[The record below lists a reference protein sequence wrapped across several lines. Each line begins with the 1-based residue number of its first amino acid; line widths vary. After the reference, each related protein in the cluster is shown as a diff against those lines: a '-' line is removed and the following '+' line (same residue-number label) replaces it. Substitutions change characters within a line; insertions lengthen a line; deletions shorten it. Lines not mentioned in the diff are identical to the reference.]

1 MDSSHLHGRDPPLR
15 PPPIWV
21 TDSLF
26 GLSDNSSSG
35 LSTPFGSLDSTRTAT
50 ESDDEDEEYEEE
62 GFLAELTRQIA
73 AYTLQGED
81 EEEYEDP
88 NILLE
93 DPKNISSAPE
103 ISPKLEEVDTT
114 EDKLSA
120 RKQSRSA
127 PRRRRVSR
135 TESAHKRVEE
145 GAEQKKGR
153 RRGGGGKAQKLK
165 SGSGM
170 QAIFLG
176 GSGHGTGVSSG
187 GTGVFLPRGINH
199 SGQTEPKMKSGCS
212 TVLIPTRVLHVLQLH
227 HNNKSQSKSCAVPLT
242 NLPSKHEPLSDVE
255 AQPEMNVEEMQL
267 PQEWTY

>member
-1 MDSSHLHGRDPPLR
+1 MDSSDLHDRDPPRR

-50 ESDDEDEEYEEE
+50 ESDDEDEEDEEE

-73 AYTLQGED
+73 AYTLQDEE

-93 DPKNISSAPE
+93 DPKNILSTPE
-103 ISPKLEEVDTT
+103 ISPKVEEVDTT
-114 EDKLSA
+114 EDKSPR
-120 RKQSRSA
+120 RKQSSSA
-127 PRRRRVSR
+127 PRRRRVAR

-145 GAEQKKGR
+145 GVQKKKGR
-153 RRGGGGKAQKLK
+153 RRGGGGGGKAQKLK

-176 GSGHGTGVSSG
+176 GAGYGTGASSG

-199 SGQTEPKMKSGCS
+199 PGQTEPKMKSGCS
-212 TVLIPTRVLHVLQLH
+212 TVLIPTRVLQVLQLH
-227 HNNKSQSKSCAVPLT
+227 HNNKSQSKSCAAPLT
-242 NLPSKHEPLSDVE
+242 NLPSKHDVE
-255 AQPEMNVEEMQL
+255 AQPEMNAEEMQL